1 MDSVAAERLSARLGD
16 QKDILCKRVAAR
28 LMSAFPELE
37 HLLLLEGDISAETRL
52 SRVSTER
59 LFELVRAVLI
69 FESYDVLDNEFQ
81 WAIGVLPRRGVTY
94 QHQSAMVRCFCD
106 EVYRLGLEVD
116 EFTLMRDI
124 ENYMLRLIR
133 TLYASIETDN

>member
-1 MDSVAAERLSARLGD
+1 MDSVAAERLSVRLRD

-28 LMSAFPELE
+28 LIAAFPELE
-37 HLLLLEGDISAETRL
+37 HMLLLEGDISAETRL
-52 SRVSTER
+52 SRVSVER
-59 LFELVRAVLI
+59 LFELVRAVLV

-81 WAIGVLPRRGVTY
+81 WAVGVLPRRGVTY

-106 EVYRLGLEVD
+106 EVYRLRLEVD

-124 ENYMLRLIR
+124 EHYILRLIR
-133 TLYASIETDN
+133 TLYADTETDG